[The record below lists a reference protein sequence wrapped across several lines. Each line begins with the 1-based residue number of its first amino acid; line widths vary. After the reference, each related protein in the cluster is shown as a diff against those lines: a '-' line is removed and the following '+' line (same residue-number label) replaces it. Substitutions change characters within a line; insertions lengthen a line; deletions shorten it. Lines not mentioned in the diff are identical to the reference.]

1 MKGCLK
7 RVGCLVVIVAIVLVI
22 SVVYGIRIPFVGDVM
37 SRVTPTAPGAVPAID
52 ATKTSVNSGWQPLT
66 AADAQR
72 GQVAVQSLGRQS
84 GPVFAN
90 LSPAEVASYIFM
102 VVAKQL
108 PPSAKDAEAA
118 VIGDRLYVRSE
129 VELKDFGGSKSLGPL
144 GMLLGERDS
153 VRFGGTINMLKPG
166 LGEFLVQ
173 EVKLGRID
181 LPSALIPR
189 ILTQMKRGK
198 PVEGISRNGL
208 PMVMPAYISDVRISN
223 GKITLYKSVR

>member
-7 RVGCLVVIVAIVLVI
+7 RAGCLVILICLIALW
-22 SVVYGIRIPFVGDVM
+22 YWYA
-37 SRVTPTAPGAVPAID
+37 RVERPAATTTSAASTATTA
-52 ATKTSVNSGWQPLT
+52 TSVSSGWQPLT
-66 AADAQR
+66 AADAAR

-90 LSPAEVASYIFM
+90 LTPAEAASYIFT

-108 PPSAKDAEAA
+108 PPSAKNVEAA
-118 VIGDRLYVRSE
+118 IIGDRLYVRSD
-129 VELKDFGGSKSLGPL
+129 VELKDFGGAKSLGPV

-181 LPSALIPR
+181 VPSGLIPR
-189 ILTQMKRGK
+189 LLTQMKRGK
-198 PVEGISRNGL
+198 PVEGISQNGL
-208 PMVMPAYISDVRISN
+208 PMVMPAYISDVRISG
-223 GKITLYKSVR
+223 GKITLYKSVK